1 MVFFDFAIQEY
12 FESNK
17 YILAFVNYSRKKNN
31 ISKKQLQK
39 DNLISHATFRRA
51 EVADFVSHPELLDT
65 LANYFNI
72 PTNYDP
78 LLVQEINDEFNMFYT
93 SLYFNKLEKME
104 EHFNNIEKKR
114 GKMENSI
121 LISIYHF
128 AKVICFLNSPRRVE
142 TEKIYESLQELEFF
156 REDLLDVFKFLLDQ
170 YSYGYYSLLHNAS
183 EALKLVNKVYFLAKK
198 FPRHLPLV
206 LYQMSVNY
214 YFINDYANSIFYMLE
229 ALPMLQDDLN
239 YSRSISAQT
248 NLAICF
254 ERLDNVVKSK
264 EILSKL
270 FLYLENNSLPRIEF
284 LAKLTLANCYVTEK
298 RYSKSIKLFEELEED
313 RVTKGESSLMI
324 LYCLYKLG
332 LKEEFDILASK
343 LHKERENNNFF
354 YGYDDLI
361 YLFESFFVRNKQNT
375 INKLNVAKQTFNL
388 YSDSKIID
396 LVNRELKAK
405 KIIKTE

>member
-1 MVFFDFAIQEY
+1 MVFFDFAISEY
-12 FESNK
+12 FENNK
-17 YILAFVNYSRKKNN
+17 YLLAFVNYSRKKKN
-31 ISKKQLQK
+31 ISKKQMQK

-51 EVADFVSHPELLDT
+51 EVTDFVSHPELLDT
-65 LANYFNI
+65 LANYFNV
-72 PTNYDP
+72 PTTYD
-78 LLVQEINDEFNMFYT
+78 LQLVQEINDEFNMFYT
-93 SLYFNKLEKME
+93 SLYFNDLDKME
-104 EHFNNIEKKR
+104 EHFNKIEKK
-114 GKMENSI
+114 KEEMENSI
-121 LISIYHF
+121 LITVYHF

-142 TEKIYESLQELEFF
+142 TEKIYESLQELELFK
-156 REDLLDVFKFLLDQ
+156 EDLLDVFKFLLDQ
-170 YSYGYYSLLHNAS
+170 YSYGYYSLLHDAPT
-183 EALKLVNKVYFLAKK
+183 ALSLVNEVYFAAKR
-198 FPRHLPLV
+198 FPKHLPLV

-229 ALPMLQDDLN
+229 ALPKLQDDLN
-239 YSRSISAQT
+239 YSRAISAQT

-298 RYSKSIKLFEELEED
+298 RYAKSIKLFEELEET
-313 RVTKGESSLMI
+313 RETKGEGSLMI

-332 LKEEFDILASK
+332 QKEEFDLLASK
-343 LHKERENNNFF
+343 LHNERNKNNFF

-361 YLFESFFVRNKQNT
+361 YLFESFFVRNKKNT
-375 INKLNVAKQTFNL
+375 INKLTTAKKTFHL

-396 LVNRELKAK
+396 LVTRELKAK
-405 KIIKTE
+405 KILKAE